1 MDVCDDQREKNPRT
15 SIDGHGIDGH
25 GRPNIVSR
33 FQHWPLGYDD
43 AAVGGGEEEGG
54 LWTDFFVVVGFLLL
68 DFCCWILLF
77 LLLLL
82 PDAGGEGVV
91 VSRHDHTNGGEGAPE
106 YGYPLQK
113 AIDAR
118 KAGLSSPTSSP
129 SSPARY
135 LSTANVRVR
144 LNFGQNPFV
153 CPVSWEACLV
163 AKYRRLY
170 EEGVLE
176 GSCALDDSANV
187 WLRRLRAMLIDDG
200 YTAEEVSMG
209 WWWWLGGGW
218 WWVFYLF
225 VGFVCSFVALL
236 LSLSLVCA
244 S

>member
-1 MDVCDDQREKNPRT
+1 
-15 SIDGHGIDGH
+15 
-25 GRPNIVSR
+25 
-33 FQHWPLGYDD
+33 
-43 AAVGGGEEEGG
+43 
-54 LWTDFFVVVGFLLL
+54 
-68 DFCCWILLF
+68 
-77 LLLLL
+77 
-82 PDAGGEGVV
+82 V

-129 SSPARY
+129 SSPTRY

-144 LNFGQNPFV
+144 LNFGQSPFV

-209 WWWWLGGGW
+209 WWWWLGGGC
-218 WWVFYLF
+218 FTYLLVSF
-225 VGFVCSFVALL
+225 VPSFVALL
-236 LSLSLVCA
+236 LSLSFCRSSFVALLDVCFLGGTRSVQTPIETRHRSHVRMDLDVEQPWVVA
-244 S
+244 IRKGLGRGWGRRQQRVGKYVQCV

>member
-1 MDVCDDQREKNPRT
+1 LLLL
-15 SIDGHGIDGH
+15 I
-25 GRPNIVSR
+25 
-33 FQHWPLGYDD
+33 
-43 AAVGGGEEEGG
+43 
-54 LWTDFFVVVGFLLL
+54 FVVVV
-68 DFCCWILLF
+68 DFCCCC

-129 SSPARY
+129 ARY

-144 LNFGQNPFV
+144 LNFGQSPFV
-153 CPVSWEACLV
+153 CPVSWEAFLV

-187 WLRRLRAMLIDDG
+187 WLRHLRAMLIDDG

-209 WWWWLGGGW
+209 WWGGWVEGGGW
-218 WWVFYLF
+218 VVGVLLICWFRLF
-225 VGFVCSFVALL
+225 LPFVALL
-236 LSLSLVCA
+236 LSLSFCR
-244 S
+244 SP

>member
-1 MDVCDDQREKNPRT
+1 M
-15 SIDGHGIDGH
+15 
-25 GRPNIVSR
+25 
-33 FQHWPLGYDD
+33 
-43 AAVGGGEEEGG
+43 
-54 LWTDFFVVVGFLLL
+54 
-68 DFCCWILLF
+68 F

-129 SSPARY
+129 ARY

-144 LNFGQNPFV
+144 LNFGQSPFV

-209 WWWWLGGGW
+209 WWWWLGGGC
-218 WWVFYLF
+218 FTYLLVSF
-225 VGFVCSFVALL
+225 VPFVALL
-236 LSLSLVCA
+236 LSLSLMCA